1 MSVDWTRKDLN
12 EDLKRG
18 HTAEKELDK
27 SVEKYL
33 SQKIM
38 EYIEKE
44 RKKFQ
49 EKFPYC
55 TKEYL
60 AEKSGITYA
69 TYQNYLN
76 GTRSIKLLT
85 FLDIAQI
92 LHCNAGELLK
102 SAIEEDRQN

>member
-1 MSVDWTRKDLN
+1 MSVDWTKVDLN

-18 HTAEKELDK
+18 HTAEKELDNATQ
-27 SVEKYL
+27 KYL
-33 SQKIM
+33 PQKIM
-38 EYIEKE
+38 EYIEKK

-76 GTRSIKLLT
+76 GTSSIKLST
-85 FLDIAQI
+85 FLDVAQI

-102 SAIEEDRQN
+102 SAIKDRQN